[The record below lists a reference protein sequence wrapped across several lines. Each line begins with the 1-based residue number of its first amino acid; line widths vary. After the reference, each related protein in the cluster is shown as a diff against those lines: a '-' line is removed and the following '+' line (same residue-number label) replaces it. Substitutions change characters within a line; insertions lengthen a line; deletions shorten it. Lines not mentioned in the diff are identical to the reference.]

1 MDRKPSSRMIAMLLA
16 KIHITLK
23 PTVNDPHG
31 KTILSGLQSLGF
43 DQALDVRSGKYLE
56 VKLRTSDP
64 DVANALVESMCD
76 KLLANTVIESYHY
89 NIEQLPS

>member
-1 MDRKPSSRMIAMLLA
+1 MDRKPSGRMTAMFLA

-43 DQALDVRSGKYLE
+43 DQAIDVRTGKYLE

-89 NIEQLPS
+89 NIEQLPG

>member
-1 MDRKPSSRMIAMLLA
+1 MITMFLA

-56 VKLRTSDP
+56 VKLRASGP
-64 DVANALVESMCD
+64 DAANALVESMCD

-89 NIEQLPS
+89 SIEQLPS